1 MVFTIKENI
10 LKYYNLI
17 SFFILVFSALAQNIV
32 HLWHSHQL
40 GKKFNNRKVQ
50 KWKNFNFE
58 TIFSKNV
65 QVGDLILIAKG
76 EEVPAD
82 VILMDCKGGKKAFFD
97 KSRNLGSKEYVE
109 KIPVDSFK
117 ILKELD
123 HNEIFYSLT
132 KIESILVSLPNLS
145 FKKFKAK
152 IRYRGDLKTYLVGV
166 NSLVIGGSILV
177 STEWMLGLVV
187 YTGMETK
194 YWLNSKSTLKTKMP
208 IMSVTINKIFS
219 LNFLIIVFLVII
231 SVVAASFHD
240 QPLKNL
246 LYESIVWYIILYSNL
261 ISISY
266 FIVLKISRILAVFV
280 IWLKNRR
287 FDIDP
292 MSLQELGRVEY
303 LIIDKEDLI
312 KHKNMKISSVFLKDQ
327 TFFRQKD
334 IKKRNSVGDKEN
346 LIKSAGLTIKN
357 DKKYIGFENLKDYL
371 LNQDSCENIE
381 YFYGALFTSLSFLPE
396 LQKPTRENE
405 KILKLGKSIGLDI
418 EQKSNEYFVI
428 SFNKQQLDYLV
439 TANFKN
445 TRQTFVL
452 TTDC

>member
-1 MVFTIKENI
+1 
-10 LKYYNLI
+10 
-17 SFFILVFSALAQNIV
+17 
-32 HLWHSHQL
+32 
-40 GKKFNNRKVQ
+40 
-50 KWKNFNFE
+50 
-58 TIFSKNV
+58 
-65 QVGDLILIAKG
+65 
-76 EEVPAD
+76 
-82 VILMDCKGGKKAFFD
+82 
-97 KSRNLGSKEYVE
+97 
-109 KIPVDSFK
+109 
-117 ILKELD
+117 
-123 HNEIFYSLT
+123 
-132 KIESILVSLPNLS
+132 
-145 FKKFKAK
+145 
-152 IRYRGDLKTYLVGV
+152 
-166 NSLVIGGSILV
+166 
-177 STEWMLGLVV
+177 
-187 YTGMETK
+187 
-194 YWLNSKSTLKTKMP
+194 
-208 IMSVTINKIFS
+208 
-219 LNFLIIVFLVII
+219 
-231 SVVAASFHD
+231 
-240 QPLKNL
+240 
-246 LYESIVWYIILYSNL
+246 
-261 ISISY
+261 
-266 FIVLKISRILAVFV
+266 
-280 IWLKNRR
+280 
-287 FDIDP
+287 